1 MAYRRYHR
9 FNKNNPVG
17 LGKPPFASFN
27 PHTRDA
33 PVLRNDNMIIVS
45 IDPGIVNCGVYVNC
59 INTKTNTETSIYMAR
74 LEFNKEDNHY
84 VASINILDQLEE
96 TEKYFSSAH
105 YIVIESQMAISY
117 DNTRMAQHLITYFMT
132 KLKDQ
137 GNRPLIIEFNSQS
150 KTRLLDCP
158 KGMKKPQYKKWCQEK
173 AISLLKDRNNPRE
186 EKFITC
192 LEIVKKGDDMG
203 DAVCQMY
210 AWMKVMRGESI
221 FVPKP
226 ITRTPLP
233 SSKPTIEIEED

>member
-17 LGKPPFASFN
+17 LGKPPFATFN
-27 PHTRDA
+27 PHSKES
-33 PVLRNDNMIIVS
+33 PVMRNNNMVIVS
-45 IDPGIVNCGVYVNC
+45 IDPGIVNCGIYINC
-59 INTKTNTETSIYMAR
+59 IDTETGNETSIYMAR
-74 LEFNKEDNHY
+74 LEFNREENHY
-84 VASINILDQLEE
+84 ASSLRVLNDLEDS
-96 TEKYFSSAH
+96 EKYFSSAH
-105 YIVIESQMAISY
+105 YIIIESQMAISY

-158 KGMKKPQYKKWCQEK
+158 KGMKKPQYKKWCREK
-173 AISLLKDRNNPRE
+173 AISLLEERKSKKE

-192 LEIVKKGDDMG
+192 LKVVKKGDDMG

-210 AWMKVMRGESI
+210 AWMKVMNGESV

-226 ITRTPLP
+226 IVRD
-233 SSKPTIEIEED
+233 SSIQPAPMIEIED

>member
-27 PHTRDA
+27 PHLKEA
-33 PVLRNDNMIIVS
+33 PVMRNKNMIIVS
-45 IDPGIVNCGVYVNC
+45 IDPGIVNCGVYINC
-59 INTKTNTETSIYMAR
+59 LNTETGKETSIYMAR
-74 LEFNKEDNHY
+74 LEFNKGENHY
-84 VASINILDQLEE
+84 VSSLKILNELEE

-105 YIVIESQMAISY
+105 YIVIESQMAVSY

-132 KLKDQ
+132 KLKDK

-173 AISLLKDRNNPRE
+173 AISFLEDRKSPKE

-192 LEIVKKGDDMG
+192 LKVVKKGDDMG

-221 FVPKP
+221 VVPKP
-226 ITRTPLP
+226 VLRTPLP
-233 SSKPTIEIEED
+233 QAKAMIEIED